1 MAAITICSDFGAQK
15 NKVSH
20 CFHCFPIICHEV
32 RFSNKMLV
40 EGWDDEIKGMSLF
53 GVPSRNMKGKCKNS
67 NSHKILKL
75 FFRIWKKE
83 GGAKGKSMQLPKAI
97 GFLLGNILVLS
108 AATGAGTF
116 VSSKSV
122 HASQTQLHAPCQP
135 RGVGLRVWMGGRL
148 KGRGYTH
155 TCNLHCWTAEIST
168 ALPFKKF

>member
-1 MAAITICSDFGAQK
+1 MSIVLYVSK
-15 NKVSH
+15 NSVTYEMNHRKTKTVWIHFCEVSSIDG
-20 CFHCFPIICHEV
+20 CMLAEC
-32 RFSNKMLV
+32 KMLGLWII
-40 EGWDDEIKGMSLF
+40 EWAMGF
-53 GVPSRNMKGKCKNS
+53 Q
-67 NSHKILKL
+67 

-116 VSSKSV
+116 VSSKGV